1 MKAETDNRYDVF
13 ISCKSEDYK
22 NGKRIHDFLSKN
34 GVKSFIS
41 CCERHNMPKD
51 EYLKVISETL
61 EKSDNLILYTS
72 SKEYPNTEFVRFEW
86 SSFLNEILSGRK
98 SGNIITILKDVK
110 VADLPFA
117 LRGRESFEYK
127 KYQEGYKVVYAKR
140 KTREGETW
148 FKKATAKLF
157 YRFLAAM
164 TSIEIPVDVGD
175 FRLIDKVIVN
185 HLRNM
190 PEKSKYI
197 RGQISWIGYK
207 QTFVEYHRD
216 ARLYGKTNY
225 PLKKM
230 LRLAFDGITAFSDKP
245 LKMAS
250 AIGIISAILSLLA
263 IIYALISYFIFDSA
277 VSGWTSL
284 IISVLFIGGVQL
296 ITIGIIG
303 EYIARINNDVRN
315 RPLYIIEEENIEN
328 QENNKQ

>member
-1 MKAETDNRYDVF
+1 MEISVIVPSFNEEKNVPLIYERLTSTLSQISDDYEIIFVNDCSKDNTLEV
-13 ISCKSEDYK
+13 IKQ
-22 NGKRIHDFLSKN
+22 LSKKDSH
-34 GVKSFIS
+34 VKYISFSRNFGHQIAVS
-41 CCERHNMPKD
+41 AGLDLCKGNAV
-51 EYLKVISETL
+51 VIIDGDLQDPPE
-61 EKSDNLILYTS
+61 LILEMYE
-72 SKEYPNTEFVRFEW
+72 K
-86 SSFLNEILSGRK
+86 
-98 SGNIITILKDVK
+98 
-110 VADLPFA
+110 
-117 LRGRESFEYK
+117 YK
-127 KYQEGYKVVYAKR
+127 EGYKVVYARR
-140 KTREGETW
+140 KTREGETL
-148 FKKATAKLF
+148 FKKATAKIF
-157 YRFLAAM
+157 YRILAAM

-175 FRLIDKVIVN
+175 FRLIDKVVVK
-185 HLRNM
+185 HLKNM
-190 PEKSKYI
+190 PEKSKYL

-263 IIYALISYFIFDSA
+263 IVYALISHFIFDSA

>member
-1 MKAETDNRYDVF
+1 MEISAIVPSYNEEKNVPLIYKRLTDT
-13 ISCKSEDYK
+13 
-22 NGKRIHDFLSKN
+22 LSK
-34 GVKSFIS
+34 IS
-41 CCERHNMPKD
+41 DKYEIIFVNDCSKD
-51 EYLKVISETL
+51 STLSVIKQISEEDSHVKYISFSRNFGHQIAVSAGL
-61 EKSDNLILYTS
+61 DMCKGKAVVIIDGDLQDPPELIL
-72 SKEYPNTEFVRFEW
+72 EM
-86 SSFLNEILSGRK
+86 
-98 SGNIITILKDVK
+98 
-110 VADLPFA
+110 
-117 LRGRESFEYK
+117 YK

-263 IIYALISYFIFDSA
+263 IVYALISYFIFDSA

-328 QENNKQ
+328 QENK

>member
-1 MKAETDNRYDVF
+1 MEISAIVPSYNEEKNVPLIYKRLTDT
-13 ISCKSEDYK
+13 
-22 NGKRIHDFLSKN
+22 LSK
-34 GVKSFIS
+34 IS
-41 CCERHNMPKD
+41 DKYEIIFVNDCSKD
-51 EYLKVISETL
+51 STLSVIKQISEEDSHVKYISFSRNFGHQIAVSAGL
-61 EKSDNLILYTS
+61 DMCKGNAVVIIDGDLQDPPELI
-72 SKEYPNTEFVRFEW
+72 FEM
-86 SSFLNEILSGRK
+86 
-98 SGNIITILKDVK
+98 
-110 VADLPFA
+110 
-117 LRGRESFEYK
+117 YK
-127 KYQEGYKVVYAKR
+127 KYKEGYKVVYAKR

-263 IIYALISYFIFDSA
+263 IIYALISHFIFDSA

-328 QENNKQ
+328 KENNKQ

>member
-1 MKAETDNRYDVF
+1 MEISAIVPSYNEEKNVPLVYKRLTDTLSQ
-13 ISCKSEDYK
+13 ISDKYEIIFVNDCSKDST
-22 NGKRIHDFLSKN
+22 LSVIKQ
-34 GVKSFIS
+34 
-41 CCERHNMPKD
+41 
-51 EYLKVISETL
+51 ISEKDSHVKYISFSRNFGHQIAVSAGL
-61 EKSDNLILYTS
+61 DMCKGKAVVIIDGDLQDPPELIL
-72 SKEYPNTEFVRFEW
+72 EM
-86 SSFLNEILSGRK
+86 
-98 SGNIITILKDVK
+98 
-110 VADLPFA
+110 
-117 LRGRESFEYK
+117 YK

>member
-1 MKAETDNRYDVF
+1 MEISVIVPSFNEEKNVPLIYERLTSTLSQISDDYEIIFVNDCSKDNTLEV
-13 ISCKSEDYK
+13 IKQ
-22 NGKRIHDFLSKN
+22 LSKKDSH
-34 GVKSFIS
+34 VKYISFSRNFGHQIAVS
-41 CCERHNMPKD
+41 AGLDLCKGEAV
-51 EYLKVISETL
+51 VII
-61 EKSDNLILYTS
+61 D
-72 SKEYPNTEFVRFEW
+72 
-86 SSFLNEILSGRK
+86 
-98 SGNIITILKDVK
+98 
-110 VADLPFA
+110 ADLQDPPE
-117 LRGRESFEYK
+117 LIFEMYK
-127 KYQEGYKVVYAKR
+127 KYKEGYKVVYAKR
-140 KTREGETW
+140 KSREGETW
-148 FKKATAKLF
+148 FKKITAKLF

-263 IIYALISYFIFDSA
+263 IVYALISHFIFDSA

>member
-1 MKAETDNRYDVF
+1 MEISVIVPSFNEEKNVPLIYERLTSTLSQISDDYEIIFVNDCSKDNTLEV
-13 ISCKSEDYK
+13 IKQ
-22 NGKRIHDFLSKN
+22 LSKKDSH
-34 GVKSFIS
+34 VKYISFSRNFGHQIAVS
-41 CCERHNMPKD
+41 AGLDMCKG
-51 EYLKVISETL
+51 KAVVIIDGDLQDPPE
-61 EKSDNLILYTS
+61 LIL
-72 SKEYPNTEFVRFEW
+72 EM
-86 SSFLNEILSGRK
+86 
-98 SGNIITILKDVK
+98 
-110 VADLPFA
+110 
-117 LRGRESFEYK
+117 YK

-175 FRLIDKVIVN
+175 FRLIDKVIVK

-263 IIYALISYFIFDSA
+263 IVYALISHFIFDSA

>member
-1 MKAETDNRYDVF
+1 MEISAIVPSYNEEKNVPLVYKRLTDT
-13 ISCKSEDYK
+13 
-22 NGKRIHDFLSKN
+22 LSK
-34 GVKSFIS
+34 IS
-41 CCERHNMPKD
+41 DKYEIIFVNDCSKD
-51 EYLKVISETL
+51 STLSVIKQISEKDSHVKYISFSRNFGHQIAVSAGL
-61 EKSDNLILYTS
+61 DMCKGNAVVIIDGDLQDPPELIL
-72 SKEYPNTEFVRFEW
+72 EM
-86 SSFLNEILSGRK
+86 
-98 SGNIITILKDVK
+98 
-110 VADLPFA
+110 
-117 LRGRESFEYK
+117 YK

-263 IIYALISYFIFDSA
+263 IVYALISYFIFDSA

>member
-1 MKAETDNRYDVF
+1 MEISAIVPSYNEEKNVPLVYERLTSTLSQISDKYEIIFVNDCSKDATLSVIKQISKKDSHVKYISFSRNFGHQIAVSAGLDLCKGKAV
-13 ISCKSEDYK
+13 
-22 NGKRIHDFLSKN
+22 
-34 GVKSFIS
+34 
-41 CCERHNMPKD
+41 
-51 EYLKVISETL
+51 VIIDGDLQDPPE
-61 EKSDNLILYTS
+61 LIL
-72 SKEYPNTEFVRFEW
+72 EM
-86 SSFLNEILSGRK
+86 
-98 SGNIITILKDVK
+98 
-110 VADLPFA
+110 
-117 LRGRESFEYK
+117 YK
-127 KYQEGYKVVYAKR
+127 KYQEGYKVVYARR

-175 FRLIDKVIVN
+175 FRLIDQVIVN

-263 IIYALISYFIFDSA
+263 IVYALISHFIFDSA

-315 RPLYIIEEENIEN
+315 RPLYIIEEKNIEN
-328 QENNKQ
+328 QETNTYNNEIYRDR